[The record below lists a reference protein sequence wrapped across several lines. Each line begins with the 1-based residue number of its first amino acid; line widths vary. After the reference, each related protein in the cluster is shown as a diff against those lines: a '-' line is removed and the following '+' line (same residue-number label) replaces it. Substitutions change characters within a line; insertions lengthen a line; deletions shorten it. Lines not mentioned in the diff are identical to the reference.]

1 MMRNKPDVKYSPDTP
16 KNSNMTLYE
25 MAVSMSEDGDAQAAF
40 PYLIKW
46 LLKDF
51 WSNYQYNGIKYTD
64 EYAYNVAYFLV
75 YNFINREVCSSKVE
89 VFRTKLLMQIVN
101 MNLDHDFNKILNDL
115 KDATVDLR
123 RDEKVKDQKNID
135 RTSTTTDN
143 LQTKQSG
150 TNVID
155 GTNVVTHNT
164 TSTNTVNNKDKTT
177 FDETN
182 TQSASSNSTGNTEQT
197 TSGSN
202 ENTSSNTSDVTER
215 NVSSDYPQSTVNTT
229 TPLDWDYASGAQDSS
244 NKSSGSSTSK
254 DTTSNTGNT
263 TSSAESTASGS
274 NKHTG
279 TNTVEHTGTITDT
292 KTGTDSTKEDSTVT
306 TDMTT
311 SNTGTKT
318 LDDNT
323 SAVGDMSR
331 LETWS
336 SMSGIELNNLQLD
349 IYNKYGS
356 FYRRLINKLENCFIS
371 VYIDDDRDGYLDPT
385 VNLMSAWV

>member
-1 MMRNKPDVKYSPDTP
+1 
-16 KNSNMTLYE
+16 
-25 MAVSMSEDGDAQAAF
+25 
-40 PYLIKW
+40 
-46 LLKDF
+46 
-51 WSNYQYNGIKYTD
+51 
-64 EYAYNVAYFLV
+64 
-75 YNFINREVCSSKVE
+75 
-89 VFRTKLLMQIVN
+89 MQIVN
-101 MNLDHDFNKILNDL
+101 MNLDHDFNKILDDL

-123 RDEKVKDQKNID
+123 RDEKVKDTKNID

-150 TNVID
+150 TNVVD

-244 NKSSGSSTSK
+244 NKSTGSSTSK

-263 TSSAESTASGS
+263 TSSAESTASS
-274 NKHTG
+274 STKHTG

-292 KTGTDSTKEDSTVT
+292 KTGTDSTKEDSTLT
-306 TDMTT
+306 TNMTT

-323 SAVGDMSR
+323 SAVGDMNR